1 MKKGI
6 VAALSVLFLLGGCA
20 PTFEKQDQVVQEN
33 KSDEGTKGFIPNF
46 QISEDYYKTM
56 MPYETSDTRGV
67 VVNDLGSR
75 YDINEIETGLMRVA
89 QNQFPTDEYFFKE
102 GKYLD
107 KETVD
112 SWLQRKYTSKQLKDK
127 KMKESENIGLNPVQE
142 DGDTEPIYL
151 AHLVEHNYLVKVKDG
166 NKDKAKLGGVVIAL
180 SLNSVQYE
188 TNMSSGARTVKNISN
203 DELKQQGMKMAEEV
217 VKRLRQ
223 KDGLKNAPIMIALY
237 KQAPKDERV
246 PGHFFAY
253 SVAGNGEDSI
263 QDWNDVNESHYLFPS
278 PEAADAHP
286 NDYKVFKTLKDDVED
301 YFPVY
306 TGLTG
311 QALYEDDKLAKM
323 DFEVALTFEGKT
335 ETIGFAQHLAS
346 MITKHVPEG
355 WDMKLT
361 ISSSDG
367 PEALIVKK
375 KGSKETYVHIYE

>member
-56 MPYETSDTRGV
+56 MPYETSETRGV

-203 DELKQQGMKMAEEV
+203 TELKQQGMKMAEEV

-263 QDWNDVNESHYLFPS
+263 QDWKDVNESHYLFPS

-311 QALYEDDKLAKM
+311 QALYEDDKLTKM

>member
-33 KSDEGTKGFIPNF
+33 KSDEGAKGFVPSF
-46 QISEDYYKTM
+46 QISEGYYKTM
-56 MPYETSDTRGV
+56 MPYETSETRGV

-89 QNQFPTDEYFFKE
+89 QNQFPTDQYFFKE

-127 KMKESENIGLNPVQE
+127 KMKESENVGLNPIQE

-151 AHLVEHNYLVKVKDG
+151 AHLVEHNYLMKI
-166 NKDKAKLGGVVIAL
+166 KDKDDKVQLGGVVIAL

-188 TNMSSGARTVKNISN
+188 TNMSSGVRTVKNISN
-203 DELKQQGMKMAEEV
+203 DELKQQGMKMADEV

-223 KDGLKNAPIMIALY
+223 KDGLKNVPIMIALY

-253 SVAGNGEDSI
+253 SLAGNGEDSI
-263 QDWNDVNESHYLFPS
+263 KNWNDVNESHYLFPS

-311 QALYEDDKLAKM
+311 QALYEDDKLTKM
-323 DFEVALTFEGKT
+323 NFEVALTFEGKT
-335 ETIGFAQHLAS
+335 ETIGFAQHLSS
-346 MITKHVPEG
+346 MITKHVPES
-355 WDMKLT
+355 WDMELT